1 MKAFP
6 LVSSVGVIQCGVYAA
21 ILGGGGDPKYC
32 EWVQLSL
39 KIALTQ

>member
-21 ILGGGGDPKYC
+21 ILGGVDPKYC